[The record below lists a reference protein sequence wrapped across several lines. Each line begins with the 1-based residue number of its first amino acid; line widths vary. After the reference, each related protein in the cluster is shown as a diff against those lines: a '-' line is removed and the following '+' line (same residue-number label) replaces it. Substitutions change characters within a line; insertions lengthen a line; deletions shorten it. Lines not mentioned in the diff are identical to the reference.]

1 VTATQ
6 PGTPSEVQPAVT
18 LRRHQHE
25 ALAALAGAW
34 SSGRTRAWVALP
46 PGAGKT
52 LVGLMTVRDRIASG
66 AVGTAVVLGPNT
78 AIQGQWAAQAA
89 SLGLDVGT
97 DRSLDHQLTALTYQA
112 LAVFDADDEVDD
124 DGTVAE
130 VPRGTSGLEAT
141 VAEVPRGTSGL
152 EASEASPLDAPAAGS
167 SLDAPGFEAR
177 TLVPQPPALD
187 APAAGSSLDPPGFEA
202 RRLAAQPPANGV
214 PVGPPAL
221 LDRLHANGRAFI
233 EELKNAGPILLVLDE
248 CHHLLEVWGRL
259 IGELLDELP
268 QALVLG
274 LTATPPEALTADQA
288 LLVDELFGKP
298 LYRVSIPAVVK
309 AGDLAPFVE
318 LAWLTSPTP
327 SEDDWLA
334 EEAERFREL
343 VTQLTDPSFG
353 SMPFLQWLDARFVAS
368 RSPWLTL
375 VKDQPDVC
383 RAVLRLHHVGMIGL
397 PSGARM
403 QEEHR
408 TAPTADDWVLLVD
421 DWLTGRLAK
430 TGRPEDEKVVEAV
443 RRALPS
449 VGYQWTRKGIRR
461 GRSPVDRVLARSESK
476 TAAVVEICV
485 HEHLN
490 LAERMRMLV
499 LCDHER
505 AGATLPADLTG
516 VIDQQAGSAHA
527 MLSALVSAP
536 DTSGLNPMLVTGKT
550 VAGAAATM
558 TAFLEWLPDRAL
570 AGRLRLEPLSEAS
583 TVQQI
588 TGPWDARQWVA
599 LVTTYFQDGHCQV
612 LVGTRGLLGEG
623 WDAKRITGL
632 ADVTAVTTITSV
644 VQTRGRALRTDPLWP
659 EKVAVNWSLV
669 CVSDKHPK
677 GGNDWD
683 RLVRK
688 HAGYFGIDPDGQI
701 VDGVAHLDPAFSPF
715 VPPPAAEFDASN
727 ARAVV
732 RSEQRATIRDQ
743 WQVGQPYVDAAVYG
757 IRIKARGVAGGS
769 PGLGFG
775 QGTGPAS
782 VVLHPDA
789 AELRGIRTHQA
800 RDRATSVLAGL
811 GIVAALVAGVAGA
824 PLVLAGGVLVGLAA
838 AYTRVRSQLRHGQE
852 LLHGAEEAPSVIRI
866 ASAVADGLL
875 AAGLVRRGSDS
886 VEVVLDSEG
895 EYRCVL
901 HGVDEVEAE
910 TFATALD
917 EAVSPVNLP
926 RYLLPRWVRTKKD
939 ITLWSSLWAGLGRL
953 EPDGVVWHAVPSV
966 LGANAD
972 RAAAYARAWNHWVG
986 GGDPVYTGSPEGQG
1000 ILAAQQGSDPFDAS
1014 TVMRRQW
1021 G

>member
-1 VTATQ
+1 MTAGSS
-6 PGTPSEVQPAVT
+6 PGSTGLEAVAVPPPRPPT
-18 LRRHQHE
+18 RLRVHQQE
-25 ALAALAGAW
+25 ALAALSGAW
-34 SSGRTRAWVALP
+34 TAGRTRAWVALP

-52 LVGLMTVRDRIASG
+52 LVGLMTVRDRVAAG
-66 AVGTAVVLGPNT
+66 AVGKAVVLGPNT

-89 SLGLDVGT
+89 ALGLDVGT
-97 DRSLDHQLTALTYQA
+97 DRSLATTVTALTYQA

-124 DGTVAE
+124 DGQEVGAE
-130 VPRGTSGLEAT
+130 V
-141 VAEVPRGTSGL
+141 
-152 EASEASPLDAPAAGS
+152 AGS
-167 SLDAPGFEAR
+167 PGAETAAES
-177 TLVPQPPALD
+177 PP
-187 APAAGSSLDPPGFEA
+187 PP
-202 RRLAAQPPANGV
+202 PTTPT
-214 PVGPPAL
+214 L
-221 LDRLHANGRAFI
+221 LDRLHENGRAFI
-233 EELKNAGPILLVLDE
+233 EQLRDAGPLLLVLDE

-259 IGELLDELP
+259 IGELLDQLP
-268 QALVLG
+268 NALVLG

-288 LLVDELFGKP
+288 VLVDQLFGTP

-309 AGDLAPFVE
+309 VGDLAPYVE
-318 LAWLTSPTP
+318 LAWLTTPTP
-327 SEDDWLA
+327 SEDQWLA

-343 VTQLTDPSFG
+343 ITQLTDPSFG

-408 TAPTADDWVLLVD
+408 SAPTADDWVLLVD
-421 DWLTGRLAK
+421 DWLTGRLVK
-430 TGRPEDEKVVEAV
+430 TGLPEDERVVEAV

-449 VGYQWTRKGIRR
+449 VGYQWTKRGIRR

-476 TAAVVEICV
+476 TQAVVEICA

-527 MLSALVSAP
+527 MLTALVAAP
-536 DTSGLNPMLVTGKT
+536 DTAGLAPMLVTGKT
-550 VAGAAATM
+550 VAGAAATL
-558 TAFLEWLPDRAL
+558 TAFLAWLPDREL
-570 AGRLRLEPLSEAS
+570 AGRLTVQPLDEPLSQ
-583 TVQQI
+583 VV
-588 TGPWDARQWVA
+588 GPWEARDWVG
-599 LVTTYFQDGHCQV
+599 LVTSYFQDGHCQV
-612 LVGTRGLLGEG
+612 LVGTRALLGEG

-688 HAGYFGIDPDGQI
+688 HTGYFGLDPEGQI
-701 VDGVAHLDPAFSPF
+701 VDGVAHLDPTFSPF
-715 VPPPAAEFDASN
+715 VPPPVAEFDAAN

-732 RSEQRATIRDQ
+732 RSEQRATVRDQ
-743 WQVGQPYVDAAVYG
+743 WHVGEPYVDTAVHA
-757 IRIKARGVAGGS
+757 IRIKAVGVAGAGGF
-769 PGLGFG
+769 GLGA
-775 QGTGPAS
+775 GPAD
-782 VVLHPDA
+782 VVLRPDA
-789 AELRGIRTHQA
+789 AELRGIRRHRT
-800 RDRATSVLAGL
+800 RDRATSLLAGAGVL
-811 GIVAALVAGVAGA
+811 AALVAGVAGA
-824 PLVLAGGVLVGLAA
+824 PLVLAGGVLAA
-838 AYTRVRSQLRHGQE
+838 LGFGALRVRHHLRNGEE
-852 LLHGAEEAPSVIRI
+852 LLHAAEEAPSVIRI

-875 AAGLVRRGSDS
+875 AAGLVRRGADS
-886 VEVVLDSEG
+886 VEVVLDQEG

-901 HGVDEVEAE
+901 HDVDEVEAE
-910 TFATALD
+910 VFATALD
-917 EAVSPVNLP
+917 EAVSPIMLP
-926 RYLLPRWVRTKKD
+926 RYLLPRWVRTKRDLTWWRKV
-939 ITLWSSLWAGLGRL
+939 WAGFGRL
-953 EPDGVVWHAVPSV
+953 RPDGVVWHAVPTV
-966 LGANAD
+966 LGVNAE
-972 RAAAYARAWNHWVG
+972 RAAAYARAWDHWVG
-986 GGDPVYTGSPEGQG
+986 GGEPVYTGSPEGQG
-1000 ILAAQQGSDPFDAS
+1000 ILAAQQGTDPFAAS

-1021 G
+1021 S

>member
-1 VTATQ
+1 V
-6 PGTPSEVQPAVT
+6 
-18 LRRHQHE
+18 HQQQALD
-25 ALAALAGAW
+25 ALAAAW
-34 SSGRTRAWVALP
+34 TAGRTRAWVALP

-66 AVGTAVVLGPNT
+66 AVGRAVVLGPNT
-78 AIQGQWAAQAA
+78 AIQGQWATHAA
-89 SLGLDVGT
+89 TLGLDVGT
-97 DRSLDHQLTALTYQA
+97 DRSMQHQLTALTYQA

-124 DGTVAE
+124 DGQE
-130 VPRGTSGLEAT
+130 VPVVEEVAQQPSRNPGSTS
-141 VAEVPRGTSGL
+141 
-152 EASEASPLDAPAAGS
+152 
-167 SLDAPGFEAR
+167 PGFETGAER
-177 TLVPQPPALD
+177 PPQP
-187 APAAGSSLDPPGFEA
+187 
-202 RRLAAQPPANGV
+202 
-214 PVGPPAL
+214 PVGPPSL
-221 LDRLHANGRAFI
+221 LDRLHENGRAFI
-233 EELKNAGPILLVLDE
+233 EELKHAGPLLLVLDE

-259 IGELLDELP
+259 IGELLDQLP
-268 QALVLG
+268 NALVLG

-288 LLVDELFGKP
+288 ALVDELFGTP

-309 AGDLAPFVE
+309 VGDLAPFVE
-318 LAWLTSPTP
+318 LAWLTTPTP
-327 SEDDWLA
+327 TENDWLA
-334 EEAERFREL
+334 AEAERFREL
-343 VTQLTDPSFG
+343 ITQLTDPSFG

-368 RSPWLTL
+368 RAPWLTL
-375 VKDQPDVC
+375 VREQPDLC

-408 TAPTADDWVLLVD
+408 SAPTADDWVLLVD
-421 DWLTGRLAK
+421 DWLTGRLTK
-430 TGRPEDEKVVEAV
+430 TGLAQDEQVVEAV

-449 VGYQWTRKGIRR
+449 VGYQWTRRGIRR

-476 TAAVVEICV
+476 TTAVVEICA

-527 MLSALVSAP
+527 MLAALVEAP
-536 DTSGLNPMLVTGKT
+536 ETSVLDPMLVTGRT
-550 VAGAAATM
+550 VAGAASTL
-558 TAFLEWLPDRAL
+558 TAFLAALPDRDL
-570 AGRLRLEPLSEAS
+570 AGRLAVQPLDGALSQ
-583 TVQQI
+583 VV
-588 TGPWDARQWVA
+588 GPWEPRDWVG
-599 LVTTYFQDGHCQV
+599 LVTSYFEDGHTQV
-612 LVGTRGLLGEG
+612 LVGTRALLGEG

-688 HAGYFGIDPDGQI
+688 HAGYFGIDPEGQI

-715 VPPPAAEFDASN
+715 VPPPVAEFDAVN
-727 ARAVV
+727 ARATV
-732 RSEQRATIRDQ
+732 RGEQRPAIREQ
-743 WQVGQPYVDAAVYG
+743 WQVGQPYVDTAVYG
-757 IRIKARGVAGGS
+757 IRIKDRGAAGAGGF
-769 PGLGFG
+769 GLGA
-775 QGTGPAS
+775 GPAD
-782 VVLHPDA
+782 VVLRPDA
-789 AELRGIRTHQA
+789 AELRGIRRHRV
-800 RDRATSVLAGL
+800 RDRATSLLAGAGVL
-811 GIVAALVAGVAGA
+811 AALVAGVAGA
-824 PLVLAGGVLVGLAA
+824 PLVLAGSAVVAAAA
-838 AYTRVRSQLRHGQE
+838 AYVRVRSQLRHGEE
-852 LLHGAEEAPSVIRI
+852 LLHAAEEAPSVIRI

-886 VEVVLDSEG
+886 VEVALDHEG

-901 HGVDEVEAE
+901 HGVDEAEAQV
-910 TFATALD
+910 FADALD
-917 EAVSPVNLP
+917 EAVSPIGLP
-926 RYLLPRWVRTKKD
+926 RYLLPRWVRTRREV
-939 ITLWSSLWAGLGRL
+939 TWWRAMWAGFGRL
-953 EPDGVVWHAVPSV
+953 KPDGVVWHAVPSV
-966 LGANAD
+966 LGVNAE
-972 RAAAYARAWNHWVG
+972 RAAAYARAWDHWVG

-1000 ILAAQQGSDPFDAS
+1000 ILAAQQGTDPFAAS

-1021 G
+1021 A